1 MAKTVPHMPVDVAQL
16 GCDFAA
22 FSGHKMLGPTGTG
35 VLWMKE
41 QVIEPLLLGG
51 GSVESVKG
59 TEYTLVEGYQRYE
72 AGTGNIAGGISLGVA
87 VDYLSRIGMD
97 RVRRHEQ
104 VLTNRIVD
112 GLRTIPR
119 VTLYVPDTPDRRVGV
134 VSFTVE
140 GLHPHEVAQRLDE
153 MADIMVR
160 SGHHCCIPLME
171 HLGLPD
177 GTVRVSLGPY
187 NNGEEADLFLA
198 TVEEITR

>member
-1 MAKTVPHMPVDVAQL
+1 MPVDVAQL
-16 GCDFAA
+16 GCDFCA

-41 QVIEPLLLGG
+41 PVIEPLLLGG

-59 TEYTLVEGYQRYE
+59 MEYMLIEGYQGYE
-72 AGTGNIAGGISLGVA
+72 AGTGNIAGGIGLGVA

-97 RVRRHEQ
+97 RIRQHEQ
-104 VLTNRIVD
+104 ALTSHIID
-112 GLRTIPR
+112 GLRKIPR
-119 VTLYVPDTPDRRVGV
+119 VTLYVPPDPVQRVGV
-134 VSFTVE
+134 VSFTVD

-160 SGHHCCIPLME
+160 SGHHCCMPLME
-171 HLGLPD
+171 RMGLPE

-187 NNGEEADLFLA
+187 NSREDADLFLA
-198 TVEEITR
+198 TIEEITR